1 MADENKSTDV
11 PGSGSGFDVSAA
23 FFGTATEKPQPQ
35 GDENGGE
42 SSPELID
49 PEGDDDDIT
58 NGGNPPAGDDEPGEA
73 VEVWQFNGEEY
84 TAEQVSAA
92 LKNNSTFERFNQ
104 SIAPLVENIKTYGET
119 AERLRVLGTTEC
131 ENQISELNK
140 ALASGRLN
148 AKEYQEAHQLLTKA
162 QGRKEVLEQA
172 AAQEAQRRKQ
182 ALEQAQV
189 HNVRQ
194 VTSALVKSGWSKA
207 DMDTAQALAQQS
219 GMTKEQFTGSLS
231 VGFMEILRDAA
242 ELRAQKGKAAAALRD
257 KAQKAIKIGG
267 KAAPAAVQKVKKS
280 KAGDSDWMAKN
291 FWGGK

>member
-1 MADENKSTDV
+1 MADENNPTDV
-11 PGSGSGFDVSAA
+11 PGSNPTFDISAA
-23 FFGTATEKPQPQ
+23 FFGAAAEKSQPK
-35 GDENGGE
+35 GDEISGE
-42 SSPELID
+42 PSPEIIE
-49 PEGDDDDIT
+49 PESGDDDIPGSGDPT
-58 NGGNPPAGDDEPGEA
+58 PGDDEPGEE

-84 TAEQVSAA
+84 TADQVSAA
-92 LKNNSTFERFNQ
+92 LKNNATFERFNQ

-119 AERLRVLGTTEC
+119 ADRLRVMGITEC
-131 ENQISELNK
+131 ENQIAELNK
-140 ALASGRLN
+140 ALSSGRLN
-148 AKEYQEAHQLLTKA
+148 AKEYREAHQLLTKA

-182 ALEQAQV
+182 ALQQAQV

-219 GMTKEQFTGSLS
+219 GMTKEQFTESLS

-257 KAQKAIKIGG
+257 KAQKAIKVGG